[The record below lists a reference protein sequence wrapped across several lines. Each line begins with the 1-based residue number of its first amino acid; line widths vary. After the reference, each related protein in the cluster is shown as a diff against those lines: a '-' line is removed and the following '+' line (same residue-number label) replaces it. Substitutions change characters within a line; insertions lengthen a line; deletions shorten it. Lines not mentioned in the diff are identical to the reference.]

1 MTKKGGDADMNFIF
15 SFFILVGIIVAAA
28 NGRIDVIT
36 TAAMTSAGNAVQR
49 AITLIGIVSLWLGIA
64 RVAEKSGLI
73 DTLSRLIAPLFRWL
87 FPSIPKGHPALG
99 CILMNLSANMLGF
112 GNAATPFGLKAMQE
126 LQRLNDKPDTAS
138 EAMCTFL
145 AINTSSVTLVP
156 TTLIALR
163 ASEGSQNPSEIMGA
177 VLFATTCSTLAAIF
191 GDIVIRNLCRRGR

>member
-1 MTKKGGDADMNFIF
+1 MNYVF
-15 SFFILVGIIVAAA
+15 SFLILGGIVVAFL
-28 NGRIDVIT
+28 NGRMDVV
-36 TAAMTSAGNAVQR
+36 MDSAVISAQGAVER
-49 AITLIGIVSLWLGIA
+49 AISLIAVISLWLGIA

-73 DTLSRLIAPLFRWL
+73 DIMSRAIAPFFRWL

-126 LQRLNDKPDTAS
+126 LQSLNEKPDTAS

-156 TTLIALR
+156 ATLVALR
-163 ASEGSQNPSEIMGA
+163 ASAGSKNPSEIVGA
-177 VLFATTCSTLAAIF
+177 VLFATTCSTLAAIV
-191 GDIVIRNLCRRGR
+191 GDYIMRTVNRWSGRRR

>member
-1 MTKKGGDADMNFIF
+1 MDFVF
-15 SFFILVGIIVAAA
+15 SFLILVGIVVAAA
-28 NGRIDVIT
+28 KGRIDVVT
-36 TAAMTSAGNAVQR
+36 TAAMTSAGSAVQR

-64 RVAEKSGLI
+64 KVAEKSGII
-73 DTLSRLIAPLFRWL
+73 DGLSRVIAPVFRWL
-87 FPSIPKGHPALG
+87 FPSIPEGHPALG

-112 GNAATPFGLKAMQE
+112 GNAATPFGLKAMKE
-126 LQRLNDKPDTAS
+126 LQKLNSHPDTAS

-163 ASEGSQNPSEIMGA
+163 AAAGSKSPSEIVGT

-191 GDIVIRNLCRRGR
+191 GDMIIREFNRKGR